1 MSLKS
6 DSGFT
11 LIETVIGLAIMA
23 IMVMGISQLFVT
35 NLTTVALGKA
45 RAVGLAAANQQM
57 EYLRTL
63 AYTDVSVAGGVVFPQ
78 GTIPKNQDVVV
89 DSMTLTVNTDIRYVD
104 DPYDGKAGGTPND
117 LNPADYKRAQV
128 TVYLKSSGKQLAQ
141 LTTDIAAKTESS
153 MANSGVL
160 SVNVIDASGLPVEG
174 ATVQVTNTTTS
185 PTVNLSSTTDSSGI
199 LAIPNLP
206 IDSSNDYNVVVTKA
220 GYSTE
225 QTIAEPAGTQTAYRL
240 NPNVLLQQVTSLYL
254 PIDKLSNL
262 TVNVK
267 DPTGAVLANSAIT
280 ITGAKKTKL
289 TPDVYKYSQVSTTDA
304 TGTIALTGIEWD
316 SYSFTPPTGFYLVTA
331 SPYAPLALSPG
342 VSQTINLVL
351 SATST
356 LPRIVK
362 VAPATGSV
370 AAGTVAV
377 TITGANMPS
386 GTTVKLK
393 KAGSTD
399 ISATSVVSTNGGA
412 TLTMN
417 FSLTGASAGTW
428 DIAVTSTGTT
438 TQPGGFI
445 VTP

>member
-1 MSLKS
+1 M
-6 DSGFT
+6 
-11 LIETVIGLAIMA
+11 
-23 IMVMGISQLFVT
+23 
-35 NLTTVALGKA
+35 
-45 RAVGLAAANQQM
+45 
-57 EYLRTL
+57 
-63 AYTDVSVAGGVVFPQ
+63 
-78 GTIPKNQDVVV
+78 
-89 DSMTLTVNTDIRYVD
+89 
-104 DPYDGKAGGTPND
+104 
-117 LNPADYKRAQV
+117 
-128 TVYLKSSGKQLAQ
+128 
-141 LTTDIAAKTESS
+141 
-153 MANSGVL
+153 
-160 SVNVIDASGLPVEG
+160 
-174 ATVQVTNTTTS
+174 
-185 PTVNLSSTTDSSGI
+185 
-199 LAIPNLP
+199 AIPNLP

-316 SYSFTPPTGFYLVTA
+316 SYSFTPPTGC
-331 SPYAPLALSPG
+331 PYAPLALSPG